1 MAQSIERAL
10 ELVRRASEQPLS
22 LTEASQ
28 VLEVHKSTALRI
40 LQSLEASRF
49 VRKTGA
55 GTYVLGSG
63 LIELAQQALGSM
75 DLRQFAARSLRDIER
90 RTGCTVHLAQLA
102 GDEVIYIDKVDSP
115 SIDSI
120 QLQSR
125 IGRPVSLYASGVGKT
140 ILAYRSPEERRRLLS
155 HVELVRHTETTFA
168 DPDALESELAGI
180 RERGWATDDGEL
192 HDFVNCIAVPIRNSQ
207 GEVFAALS
215 LTTMKAL
222 TPLDRLMDYMPL
234 LLETAR
240 MLSSEMGYAP
250 VA

>member
-1 MAQSIERAL
+1 MAQSIDRAL

-55 GTYVLGSG
+55 GTYVLGG
-63 LIELAQQALGSM
+63 GIIELAQQALGSM
-75 DLRQFAARSLRDIER
+75 DLRQFAAAALREIER
-90 RTGCTVHLAQLA
+90 QTGCTVHLAQLT

-120 QLQSR
+120 QLASR

-140 ILAYRSPEERRRLLS
+140 IMAFRSPEERRRLLGP
-155 HVELVRHTETTFA
+155 VELVKHTATTFA
-168 DPDALESELAGI
+168 DLEALEAEFAGI

-192 HDFVNCIAVPIRNSQ
+192 HDFVNCIAVPIRNAQ

-215 LTTMKAL
+215 LTTMKVL
-222 TPLDRLMDYMPL
+222 TPLERLKDYLPL
-234 LLETAR
+234 LLDTGR
-240 MLSSEMGYAP
+240 TLSAEMGYAP
-250 VA
+250 AA